1 LNRKTFRGAWQNLLR
16 LRENFQ
22 EVGRRGS
29 MTGSSLFNLGVSVW
43 FPKQAG
49 GGSPKTCRGEG
60 VDITEPVPPE
70 DQMGVGVIPKK

>member
-1 LNRKTFRGAWQNLLR
+1 
-16 LRENFQ
+16 
-22 EVGRRGS
+22 